1 MPVFQS
7 PQAESE
13 AILTAAK
20 LILAAVTTS
29 PKTRGISS
37 LTSAILQGE
46 EQAQLAQAMEDQFNN
61 KNHKLNFLRRDAQ
74 SMRQSAAVLLIGVKG
89 TRPKKPEDP
98 INCGACG
105 FSTCGEFLQAAKKK
119 GGDFVG
125 PLCIFPVLDL
135 GVALGVPTKMAAAMN
150 IDNRLMYSAGAA
162 AMNLGIL
169 DADLILALPLSVS
182 PKNIFSTDPPSIWNC
197 SSFIRE
203 G

>member
-1 MPVFQS
+1 MPVFTP

-20 LILAAVTTS
+20 LILAGVTTS

-37 LTSAILQGE
+37 LTTAVLQGE
-46 EQAQLAQAMEDQFNN
+46 EQERLAQAMEDQFNR

-74 SMRQSAAVLLIGVKG
+74 SIRQSAAVLLIGVRG
-89 TRPKKPEDP
+89 TPKKPEDP

-105 FSTCGEFLQAAKKK
+105 FSNCGEFLRATKKK
-119 GGDFVG
+119 GEDFYG
-125 PLCIFPVLDL
+125 PLCVFQVLDL
-135 GVALGVPTKMAAAMN
+135 GVALGVATKMAATMN

-182 PKNIFSTDPPSIWNC
+182 PKNIFFDRPS
-197 SSFIRE
+197 
-203 G
+203 